1 MRRLA
6 EARGGGPAIVAGESG
21 AAGLAGF
28 LATAGELTCREAL
41 GLDRASRVL
50 VIGTEGATDPEVYR
64 RITGLSP
71 EQVDSGH
78 SVSLDLLRA
87 GCLAPARP
95 AYGSVLSILPKVAWP
110 PGPVAEYETTLPSS
124 SVKRITIPGFMRKR
138 QAPWSSGG

>member
-1 MRRLA
+1 
-6 EARGGGPAIVAGESG
+6 VAGESG

-78 SVSLDLLRA
+78 
-87 GCLAPARP
+87 G
-95 AYGSVLSILPKVAWP
+95 
-110 PGPVAEYETTLPSS
+110 
-124 SVKRITIPGFMRKR
+124 
-138 QAPWSSGG
+138 